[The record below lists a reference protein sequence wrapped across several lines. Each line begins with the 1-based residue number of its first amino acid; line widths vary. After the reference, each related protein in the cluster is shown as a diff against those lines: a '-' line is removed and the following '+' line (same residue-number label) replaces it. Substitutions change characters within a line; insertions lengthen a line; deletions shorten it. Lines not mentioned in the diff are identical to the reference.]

1 MARLYIL
8 DLHPLLDSG
17 WQTVLPQLPQDRQ
30 ERIQKCAQDAD
41 RARLAGSGWLLRQAL
56 IRSGIAPDMQHLKK
70 TELGKLFLQG
80 FPDLHF
86 SLSHS
91 GTWAVCAL
99 AQTPVGVDIE
109 LPRCTPE
116 IARRFFHPDELP
128 DFSSLPETQWQD
140 QLNRLWTAK
149 EAFTKALGGGLTIP
163 MNRFLVRLSA
173 EGAQL
178 EQSLSPLPYRLHEY
192 RLEGARICLCSTESR
207 PEPETIFIKS

>member
-1 MARLYIL
+1 MAKLYIL
-8 DLHPLLDSG
+8 DLQPLLHGS
-17 WQTVLPQLPQDRQ
+17 WQTLLPQLPQERQ
-30 ERIQKCAQDAD
+30 LRIHKCARDAD
-41 RARLAGSGWLLRQAL
+41 RARLAGSGWLLQQAL
-56 IRSGIAPDMQHLKK
+56 IRNGIPAAQQSLAK
-70 TELGKLFLQG
+70 TRLGKPFLSEN
-80 FPDLHF
+80 PDLHF

-91 GTWAVCAL
+91 GSWAVCAL
-99 AQTPVGVDIE
+99 AGTPIGVDIE
-109 LPRCTPE
+109 FPRCTPE

-128 DFSSLPETQWQD
+128 DFSSMPEACWRE

-163 MNRFLVRLSA
+163 LDHFLVRLSA